1 MDQSAALGGL
11 MMLVIAGLFVLV
23 FIPSWF
29 QNRVDRADSRQ
40 GAAALR
46 KQDKEVKSYSPAP
59 AASKLRL
66 AADQGRRLSM
76 TKNTMSVLASLAFA
90 GSATSAFFALQT
102 PLLFVATG
110 AGLLVGM
117 FTLLVAIKA
126 SSEIRKLLIRVALS
140 KTEMTAN
147 LARSWK
153 EPVLASVLAESDPRA
168 WTPNPLPSPAYRSR
182 IGELEIPN
190 VATVTEINHS
200 GKNFD
205 TQDEINKILRKRR
218 ATA

>member
-76 TKNTMSVLASLAFA
+76 TKNTMSVLAVLGFS

-110 AGLLVGM
+110 AGLLVGL

>member
-11 MMLVIAGLFVLV
+11 MILVIAGLWVVV

-29 QNRVDRADSRQ
+29 QNRVDRQHNRHGQSE
-40 GAAALR
+40 LR
-46 KQDKEVKSYSPAP
+46 NRVKELKVSVTKP

-66 AADQGRRLSM
+66 AAERSRKLAR
-76 TKNTMSVLASLAFA
+76 TKNTMSVMSTLAFS
-90 GSATSAFFALQT
+90 GATASMFFAFQY

-110 AGLLVGM
+110 FGLLVGTVM
-117 FTLLVAIKA
+117 LLVAIKA
-126 SSEIRKLLIRVALS
+126 SSEVRKLLIGVALS

-147 LARSWK
+147 LANSWR
-153 EPVLASVLAESDPRA
+153 EISPSIAVAASDSRA
-168 WTPNPLPSPAYRSR
+168 WTPNPLPSPVYVSQ

-190 VATVTEINHS
+190 IATVSEIHQS

-205 TQDEINKILRKRR
+205 TQDQLNTILRKRR

>member
-11 MMLVIAGLFVLV
+11 MMLVIAGLWVVV

-29 QNRVDRADSRQ
+29 QNRVDRARSRQ
-40 GAAALR
+40 GAAEVG
-46 KQDKEVKSYSPAP
+46 KQVREVKSSTPVS
-59 AASKLRL
+59 SKLRL
-66 AADQGRRLSM
+66 AADRGRRLM
-76 TKNTMSVLASLAFA
+76 QTKNTMSVLAVLAFS
-90 GSATSAFFALQT
+90 GSATSAFFALQN

-110 AGLLVGM
+110 FGLLVGM

-126 SSEIRKLLIRVALS
+126 SSEIRKLLLEVAMS
-140 KTEMTAN
+140 KTEMTVS
-147 LARSWK
+147 LAKSWK
-153 EPVLASVLAESDPRA
+153 EPVLPSIGAESDPRA
-168 WTPNPLPSPAYRSR
+168 WTPNPLPSPTYRSR
-182 IGELEIPN
+182 MGELEMPN

-205 TQDEINKILRKRR
+205 TQDQINKILRKRR

>member
-1 MDQSAALGGL
+1 
-11 MMLVIAGLFVLV
+11 MMLVIAGLWVAV

-29 QNRVDRADSRQ
+29 QNRVDRSHSRQ
-40 GAAALR
+40 GAAEVR
-46 KQDKEVKSYSPAP
+46 KQVKEVKSSTQVS
-59 AASKLRL
+59 SKLRL
-66 AADQGRRLSM
+66 AADRARRLAK
-76 TKNTMSVLASLAFA
+76 TKNTMSVLAVLAFS
-90 GSATSAFFALQT
+90 GSATSAFFALQI

-110 AGLLVGM
+110 FGLLVGM

-126 SSEIRKLLIRVALS
+126 SSEIRKLLIEVAMS
-140 KTEMTAN
+140 KTEMTVN
-147 LARSWK
+147 LANSWK
-153 EPVLASVLAESDPRA
+153 EPVLSSTGAESDPRA
-168 WTPNPLPSPAYRSR
+168 WTPNPLPSPTYRSR
-182 IGELEIPN
+182 IGELEMPN

>member
-1 MDQSAALGGL
+1 

-40 GAAALR
+40 GVAAWR
-46 KQDKEVKSYSPAP
+46 KQVKEVKSYSPAP
-59 AASKLRL
+59 AASQLRL

-76 TKNTMSVLASLAFA
+76 TKNTMSVLAVLGFS

-110 AGLLVGM
+110 AGLLVGL